1 MNKFNVFMEIAKRIN
16 TSVDLNE
23 TLALVM
29 SGAKQLLDSE
39 ASSLMLIDL
48 ETGELYFNIA
58 TGETA

>member
-1 MNKFNVFMEIAKRIN
+1 MEIAKRIN

>member
-58 TGETA
+58 TGEMA